1 MPRKKSKNK
10 YYFTEI
16 TEKAIVDYC
25 NTESLAK
32 RTKLYVEHIQPAFDE
47 LVNKIVYTYKFTSL
61 ENIEYH
67 KDDCKIWLT
76 TILGKFDPSKNKKAF
91 SYFSVVTKN
100 WFTHKAKK
108 QTKKNRREVNYDEM
122 VREVEAVSSSG
133 TGNLMTEIEEREFW
147 MSLLTEINSWQNLKL
162 KLNEEK
168 VLNAVIT
175 LMENIEQIEIFNKK
189 AVYLYMREITDLNT
203 KQIVSALNKM
213 REKYRTFKKKWN
225 EGEISQHSI
234 YCMKK
239 DLNSLIE
246 QALENINKDR
256 QETEILLD
264 NLKEYM
270 SVSKDRYSDSGP
282 TAAKFVETLQR
293 SNEQLVKLAT
303 LVYKKDLAS
312 NQTGLTDDDKNQ
324 LFDILKEEQDV

>member
-1 MPRKKSKNK
+1 MPRKKKKNN

-25 NTESLAK
+25 NTESLSK
-32 RTKLYVEHIQPAFDE
+32 RSELYIQHIQPAFDE

-76 TILGKFDPSKNKKAF
+76 TILGKFDPSQGKKAF

-122 VREVEAVSSSG
+122 VREVEAISSG
-133 TGNLMTEIEEREFW
+133 SDANLLTEIEEKEFW
-147 MSLLTEINSWQNLKL
+147 ASLLTEINSWQNLKL
-162 KLNEEK
+162 KPNEQK
-168 VLNAVIT
+168 VLDAVVT

-189 AVYLYMREITDLNT
+189 AVYLYMREITGLNT

-213 REKYRTFKKKWN
+213 RERYRTFKKKWN
-225 EGEISQHSI
+225 EGEI
-234 YCMKK
+234 
-239 DLNSLIE
+239 
-246 QALENINKDR
+246 
-256 QETEILLD
+256 T
-264 NLKEYM
+264 
-270 SVSKDRYSDSGP
+270 
-282 TAAKFVETLQR
+282 
-293 SNEQLVKLAT
+293 
-303 LVYKKDLAS
+303 
-312 NQTGLTDDDKNQ
+312 
-324 LFDILKEEQDV
+324 

>member
-1 MPRKKSKNK
+1 MPRKKKKNN

-25 NTESLAK
+25 NTDSLSE
-32 RTKLYVEHIQPAFDE
+32 RSQLYIEHIQPAFDE

-76 TILGKFDPSKNKKAF
+76 TILGKFDPSQGKKAF

-122 VREVEAVSSSG
+122 VREVEAVSSSSES
-133 TGNLMTEIEEREFW
+133 NLMDEIEEREFW
-147 MSLLTEINSWQNLKL
+147 NSLLTEINSWQKLKL
-162 KLNEEK
+162 KPNEQK
-168 VLNAVIT
+168 VLDAVLT

-189 AVYLYMREITDLNT
+189 AVYLYMREITGLNT

-213 REKYRTFKKKWN
+213 RERYRTFKKKWN
-225 EGEISQHSI
+225 EGEI
-234 YCMKK
+234 
-239 DLNSLIE
+239 
-246 QALENINKDR
+246 A
-256 QETEILLD
+256 
-264 NLKEYM
+264 
-270 SVSKDRYSDSGP
+270 
-282 TAAKFVETLQR
+282 
-293 SNEQLVKLAT
+293 
-303 LVYKKDLAS
+303 
-312 NQTGLTDDDKNQ
+312 
-324 LFDILKEEQDV
+324 

>member
-1 MPRKKSKNK
+1 MPRKKKKNN

-32 RTKLYVEHIQPAFDE
+32 RSELYIKHIQPAFDE

-61 ENIEYH
+61 ENVEYH

-76 TILGKFDPSKNKKAF
+76 TILGKFDPSQGKKAF

-122 VREVEAVSSSG
+122 VREVEAISSG
-133 TGNLMTEIEEREFW
+133 SDA
-147 MSLLTEINSWQNLKL
+147 SLLTEIEEKQFWNSLLTEISSWQKLKL
-162 KLNEEK
+162 KPNEEK
-168 VLNAVIT
+168 VLNAVMT

-189 AVYLYMREITDLNT
+189 AVYLYMREITGLNT

-213 REKYRTFKKKWN
+213 RERYRTFRKKWN
-225 EGEISQHSI
+225 DGEIS
-234 YCMKK
+234 
-239 DLNSLIE
+239 
-246 QALENINKDR
+246 
-256 QETEILLD
+256 
-264 NLKEYM
+264 
-270 SVSKDRYSDSGP
+270 
-282 TAAKFVETLQR
+282 
-293 SNEQLVKLAT
+293 
-303 LVYKKDLAS
+303 
-312 NQTGLTDDDKNQ
+312 
-324 LFDILKEEQDV
+324 